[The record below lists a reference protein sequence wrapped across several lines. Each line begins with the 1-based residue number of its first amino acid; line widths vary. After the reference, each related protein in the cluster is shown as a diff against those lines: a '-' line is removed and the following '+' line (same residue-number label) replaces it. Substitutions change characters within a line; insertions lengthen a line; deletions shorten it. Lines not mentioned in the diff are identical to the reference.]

1 MHVEREA
8 DDGIIGGLKFHGRRA
23 DSVGSR
29 CIAA

>member
-23 DSVGSR
+23 DSR